1 MLSSN
6 IKRIV
11 AKIFSKFNVYF
22 NYPGPRF
29 ETINFLK
36 KFKRNIVKTNDSLL
50 FSNNRSLKNN
60 LEKKL
65 SKEKNNIIVCLGD
78 SNTFGWNYKYEFSY
92 PFLLERN
99 LLNKNKDTK
108 VLNFGIG
115 GYTVKDGYE
124 YFKENILEINPKIV
138 IVNYGLNDGRI
149 SNINK
154 NQIKKNK
161 SNCFV
166 AKNSIFLNKNV
177 NLDIKLFE
185 AYFLKLQKIL
195 AENEI
200 LAIFTGIYKI
210 KRIKI
215 GRCWLDSK
223 ELIDFQNNIYKNY
236 NDKVYEIALKNNV
249 VFLDLWNILDNY
261 KKMDEYLHKDGF
273 HLNKIG
279 FQIFAN
285 NLTNILKSFI

>member
-1 MLSSN
+1 MLTSN
-6 IKRIV
+6 IKRII

-22 NYPGPRF
+22 NYPGLRF
-29 ETINFLK
+29 ETIDFLK
-36 KFKRNIVKTNDSLL
+36 KFKRNIVKANNSL
-50 FSNNRSLKNN
+50 FSNNSSLNNN
-60 LEKKL
+60 LNNKL
-65 SKEKNNIIVCLGD
+65 SREKNNIIICLGD

-99 LLNKNKDTK
+99 LLNRNKNIK

-124 YFKENILEINPKIV
+124 YFKENILKIKPKIV
-138 IVNYGLNDGRI
+138 IINYGLNDGRI

-161 SNCFV
+161 SNYFV
-166 AKNSIFLNKNV
+166 AKNSFFLNKSV

-195 AENEI
+195 VENEI

-223 ELIDFQNNIYKNY
+223 ELIDFQNDIYKNY
-236 NDKVYEIALKNNV
+236 DDKVNEIALKNDV
-249 VFLDLWNILDNY
+249 VFFDLWNILRNY
-261 KKMDEYLHKDGF
+261 KKIDEYLHEDGF

-279 FQIFAN
+279 FKIFAD
-285 NLTNILKSFI
+285 NLTSILKSLI